1 MFFGIFVHHF
11 FIQIHEMTTYLV
23 LGCKFP
29 PHPNATNV
37 NFDQLVMIKV
47 TTHTQLYNINLIKN
61 WRVHTH

>member
-1 MFFGIFVHHF
+1 MFFGFFFHHF
-11 FIQIHEMTTYLV
+11 FYSNPWNDYLV

>member
-1 MFFGIFVHHF
+1 
-11 FIQIHEMTTYLV
+11 MTTYLV

>member
-1 MFFGIFVHHF
+1 M
-11 FIQIHEMTTYLV
+11 QI
-23 LGCKFP
+23 FP
-29 PHPNATNV
+29 PPYATNV